1 MPGMGPPPNPNAR
14 RRNARPAMMQLPS
27 EGRKG
32 PVPEWPLPENLNLMV
47 SLQMAQQT
55 VDELSAREDLTPAEK
70 RKLNKALEQVVFL
83 DYKAQHVRDAELALW
98 RELWATPQAV
108 AWERLGYNREVAQ
121 YVRFK
126 VDAEWG
132 NLDAAKESRQ
142 YSDRLGLTPLAM
154 LRLQWQIVEDETA
167 EQRSVSASTARKRA
181 TPRDRLKVVADDVVE
196 GTGTSG

>member
-1 MPGMGPPPNPNAR
+1 MGPPPNPNAR

-32 PVPEWPLPENLNLMV
+32 PVPEWPLPDNLTLLV
-47 SLQMAQQT
+47 ALEMAQDT
-55 VDELSAREDLTPAEK
+55 VDGLSDRDDLSSADK
-70 RKLNKALEQVVFL
+70 RKLDRALEKVTTLTHKVR
-83 DYKAQHVRDAELALW
+83 HVRDAELALW
-98 RELWATPQAV
+98 RELWTTPQAV
-108 AWERLGYNREVAQ
+108 AWERLGYFREVGQ

-132 NLDAAKESRQ
+132 SIESAKEARQ

-167 EQRSVSASTARKRA
+167 EQRSTNTAATRARKS
-181 TPRDRLKVVADDVVE
+181 PRSRLKVVADDAME
-196 GTGTSG
+196 GTRTSG